1 MFVAV
6 LKKDLSLLRNYWRS
20 AAVATIVCY
29 AIAAVFVVW
38 LTEYQDESMQQIG
51 ARSFLVLGVG
61 SRIGMVVTV
70 IFTVALA
77 GSVFTLERSDRSAEF
92 LACLPP
98 TRLMNLSSKMGI
110 VFGAALL
117 MTGVHWLAI
126 LMELML
132 VPYVP
137 ATNIFGTAGESGI
150 RGLVGMLA
158 LNLNMTGAALAV
170 SAWMQS
176 NGVPILAGL
185 LAPVMTRSLIQLASY
200 ALDIPMDGN
209 AFAIISALLGLLLT
223 FCAGIWYTQRIE
235 P

>member
-98 TRLMNLSSKMGI
+98 TRLMNLVKQDGNR
-110 VFGAALL
+110 VWCGAADDRSA
-117 MTGVHWLAI
+117 LAGRI
-126 LMELML
+126 DGIDACAVCASHKHLRHCRREWH
-132 VPYVP
+132 
-137 ATNIFGTAGESGI
+137 SGI
-150 RGLVGMLA
+150 
-158 LNLNMTGAALAV
+158 
-170 SAWMQS
+170 SWD
-176 NGVPILAGL
+176 AG
-185 LAPVMTRSLIQLASY
+185 T
-200 ALDIPMDGN
+200 
-209 AFAIISALLGLLLT
+209 
-223 FCAGIWYTQRIE
+223 
-235 P
+235 